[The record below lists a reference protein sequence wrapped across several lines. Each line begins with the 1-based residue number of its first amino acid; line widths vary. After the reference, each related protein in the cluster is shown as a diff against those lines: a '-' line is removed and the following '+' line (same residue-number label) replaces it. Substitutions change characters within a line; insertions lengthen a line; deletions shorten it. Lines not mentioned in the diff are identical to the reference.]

1 MTLHVIRRATNVACA
16 LAARMAAYA
25 LAWAVLSVATLGA
38 RARETDNAPVD
49 EPPVVDMPVDDAGP
63 ALIET
68 DQPAFTAPTAPEPP
82 AYAEPLLAPLGEWE
96 QPLEP
101 DSTVAGNV
109 PLEEK
114 PPLRPFDWIHHW
126 GFHHSST
133 EGRFL
138 DRGLPMERSSW
149 LNRPYHV
156 DWFAGPLLSTGP
168 VDGRVEQGNE
178 LFGGLRIGWDFD
190 YYWGVE
196 WRFGWSDPTLLATL
210 TSVNDDG
217 DTVFTDVEFNG
228 NYFVSDIDFVYYPW
242 GDTKVRPYAL
252 LGLGMAQVGS
262 VRADGTGQEA
272 TLLGMPMGIGV
283 HFPQTHWLTWRLE
296 IIDNLAWGAEGVDT
310 LNNFA
315 FTAGMELR
323 LGARP
328 NSYWPWRSSRTIW

>member
-1 MTLHVIRRATNVACA
+1 MTRLVTRRATNVACA
-16 LAARMAAYA
+16 LAARVAACA
-25 LAWAVLSVATLGA
+25 LVWTVLSVGMLGA
-38 RARETDNAPVD
+38 NAQEIGKTPPAEAPVA
-49 EPPVVDMPVDDAGP
+49 DMPADDAGP
-63 ALIET
+63 ALIEP
-68 DQPAFTAPTAPEPP
+68 DQPAFTAPMAPAAPEF
-82 AYAEPLLAPLGEWE
+82 AEPLTAPLEDW
-96 QPLEP
+96 QQALEG
-101 DSTVAGNV
+101 DTTVAGNV

-210 TSVNDDG
+210 AAVTDDG
-217 DTVFTDVEFNG
+217 DTVFYEAEYPG
-228 NYFVSDIDFVYYPW
+228 KYFVSDVDFVYYPW
-242 GDTKVRPYAL
+242 GDTKIRPYGL
-252 LGLGMAQVGS
+252 LGVGMAQIGS
-262 VRADGTGQEA
+262 VRPDNTGQEA
-272 TLLGMPMGIGV
+272 TLLGTPIGVGV

>member
-1 MTLHVIRRATNVACA
+1 MTLHATRRATNVACA
-16 LAARMAAYA
+16 LTARVAACA
-25 LAWAVLSVATLGA
+25 LALMALDARGQGA
-38 RARETDNAPVD
+38 NEPLAD
-49 EPPVVDMPVDDAGP
+49 EPPAVEAPADDAGP
-63 ALIET
+63 ALMEKE
-68 DQPAFTAPTAPEPP
+68 QPAFMAPTAPDAPEFARPL
-82 AYAEPLLAPLGEWE
+82 AESLTAPLDDWQ
-96 QPLEP
+96 QPLEG
-101 DSTVAGNV
+101 DTTVAGNV
-109 PLEEK
+109 PVEDK

-168 VDGRVEQGNE
+168 VDGRVEQGND

-196 WRFGWSDPTLLATL
+196 WRFGWSDPTLLATV
-210 TSVNDDG
+210 TGADG
-217 DTVFTDVEFNG
+217 DSIASQFSG
-228 NYFVSDIDFVYYPW
+228 NYFVSDVDFVYYPW

-252 LGLGMAQVGS
+252 FGLGMAQVGS